1 MMISILALIVAATFC
16 QLCFPFAPSAARTM
30 TFKILSSSN
39 DNQPEVLSTRS
50 EVMNNFRRSVIAIT
64 AAVSVLPT
72 LQAAANARQGA
83 FEMDLEYYL
92 KTVASRAQGKPDA
105 TINAKT
111 AKPAF
116 ASARI
121 INKDL
126 ASDVVTVVYEQIG
139 RLANL
144 PSSSIKTKVDA
155 QMVLYLPYFKEF
167 VPIRKEDYS
176 DQYYFDITLY
186 VSYLVAAILI
196 PKSTDRVI
204 LRKAVGDDILG
215 LLISKKLVSSSLDV
229 KSKLIDGTTSAAI
242 SAEKMTLFARGVKE
256 IVSAFKKANFISDFK
271 MDEEDIADKIFA
283 ESSFVEGLSVSFQ
296 MTLVSPVTI
305 LGFIETAAADTFFH
319 PEIMATTLTSWGRS
333 LGYKAHYEDYLVDNL
348 YLANGI
354 DTNIVTAQDALIE
367 MQIATQNSDS
377 PDF

>member
-1 MMISILALIVAATFC
+1 
-16 QLCFPFAPSAARTM
+16 M
-30 TFKILSSSN
+30 TFKMSSSSN

-50 EVMNNFRRSVIAIT
+50 EIMNNVRRSVIAIT

-72 LQAAANARQGA
+72 LQAANARQGA

-116 ASARI
+116 ASARV

-126 ASDVVTVVYEQIG
+126 ASDVVTVVYQQIG

-155 QMVLYLPYFKEF
+155 QMVLFLPYFKEF

-186 VSYLVAAILI
+186 VSYLIAAILI

-215 LLISKKLVSSSLDV
+215 LLISKKLVASSLDV
-229 KSKLIDGTTSAAI
+229 KSKLIDSTTSAVI

-256 IVSAFKKANFISDFK
+256 IVSAFKKANFITDFK

-283 ESSFVEGLSVSFQ
+283 ESSFVEGLPVSFQ
-296 MTLVSPVTI
+296 VSLVSPVTI

-348 YLANGI
+348 YMANGI

>member
-16 QLCFPFAPSAARTM
+16 QLCFPFAPSTARTM
-30 TFKILSSSN
+30 TFKMSSSSN

-50 EVMNNFRRSVIAIT
+50 EIMNNVRRSVIAIT

-72 LQAAANARQGA
+72 LQAANARQGA

-116 ASARI
+116 ASARV

-126 ASDVVTVVYEQIG
+126 ASDVVTVVYQQIG

-155 QMVLYLPYFKEF
+155 QMVLFLPYFKEF

-186 VSYLVAAILI
+186 VSYLIAAILI

-215 LLISKKLVSSSLDV
+215 LLISKKLVASSLDV
-229 KSKLIDGTTSAAI
+229 KSKLIDSTTSAVI

-256 IVSAFKKANFISDFK
+256 IVSAFKKANFITDFK

-283 ESSFVEGLSVSFQ
+283 ESSFVEGLPVSFQ
-296 MTLVSPVTI
+296 VSLVSPVTI

-348 YLANGI
+348 YMANGI